1 MPRHVRTSSREGGR
15 RALDCRPSEMIQ
27 YAGKGKRMK
36 AKTLVFKFDGPDV
49 NMQAFG
55 RDFVSLFNNV
65 YQLVESCSDDA
76 PCVTAVENNC
86 ITIRLICSAA
96 VALAFNC
103 TGSGTVK
110 NPIKYNAA
118 VRGIN
123 SCLHS
128 HHATLEYRDG
138 DEGRVCQFGEA
149 QELPAVAEAHCDV
162 HSTMTIYGELVDVG
176 GANPNAHIRSD
187 AFEDDVKID
196 IDRDLAKRLA
206 SRLYEQVGINAA
218 VVVRGGKVISGK
230 ALSVVEYD
238 PKPIDEWLLENE
250 GALGVEAFKGIDIN
264 AFIAEQ
270 RA

>member
-1 MPRHVRTSSREGGR
+1 
-15 RALDCRPSEMIQ
+15 
-27 YAGKGKRMK
+27 MK
-36 AKTLVFKFDGPDV
+36 TKTLVFKFDGPDV

-76 PCVTAVENNC
+76 PCVMAVENNC
-86 ITIRLICSAA
+86 ITFRLICSAA
-96 VALAFNC
+96 VALTLNC
-103 TGSGTVK
+103 LGTGTVK
-110 NPIKYNAA
+110 NPVKYNAA
-118 VRGIN
+118 VRSIN

-138 DEGRVCQFGEA
+138 DEDKTCQFGET
-149 QELPAVAEAHCDV
+149 QELPAVVETHYDV
-162 HSTMTIYGELVDVG
+162 QTTMTIYGELVDVG

-196 IDRDLAKRLA
+196 VDRELAKKLA

-218 VVVRGGKVISGK
+218 VVVRDGKVVSGK
-230 ALSVVEYD
+230 ALSIVDYD
-238 PKPIDEWLLENE
+238 PQPIDEWLQANE
-250 GALGVEAFKGIDIN
+250 GSLGIEAFKGIDIN